1 MLLAAAQDPTMLDSK
16 TMTVDEVLAR
26 SVIFLIAGY
35 ETSSTTLGFV
45 CYSLATN
52 ADIQEKLQKEI
63 DSVWDDESKMPS
75 YETVNELPYLGMV
88 ISETLR
94 LYPAGEGVVFVYC
107 RGGGEGTISIFWR
120 KDRRTPIARLR
131 RLC

>member
-1 MLLAAAQDPTMLDSK
+1 MLLAAQDPTLPDSK
-16 TMTVDEVLAR
+16 KMTVDEVLAQ

-75 YETVNELPYLGMV
+75 YETVNELPYLDMV

-94 LYPAGEGVVFVYC
+94 LYPAG
-107 RGGGEGTISIFWR
+107 RGLPSICLLSGGAFQYFDIRMVRHLFQYNGDSA
-120 KDRRTPIARLR
+120 D
-131 RLC
+131 

>member
-1 MLLAAAQDPTMLDSK
+1 MLLAAQDPTLPDSK
-16 TMTVDEVLAR
+16 KMTVDEVLAQ

-75 YETVNELPYLGMV
+75 YAVYD
-88 ISETLR
+88 ICR
-94 LYPAGEGVVFVYC
+94 LQTADC
-107 RGGGEGTISIFWR
+107 RPQTA
-120 KDRRTPIARLR
+120 DCRLQTADC
-131 RLC
+131 RLHEAVRV

>member
-1 MLLAAAQDPTMLDSK
+1 
-16 TMTVDEVLAR
+16 MTVDEVLAQ

-75 YETVNELPYLGMV
+75 YETVNDR
-88 ISETLR
+88 T
-94 LYPAGEGVVFVYC
+94 A
-107 RGGGEGTISIFWR
+107 IFGHGYIW
-120 KDRRTPIARLR
+120 DTQALS
-131 RLC
+131 CW